1 MPGQI
6 DELTHTTP
14 LGTWRLTRA
23 QPCAALV
30 GIVHEYWEVQGRLS
44 PFREALLPN
53 GSGLQRR
60 RDRAVIRTRLS
71 SQSYCRSYTRM
82 LSGLL

>member
-1 MPGQI
+1 MYARETSLPVPSQI

-44 PFREALLPN
+44 PFRVLQ
-53 GSGLQRR
+53 SWQRR
-60 RDRAVIRTRLS
+60 SDRSRIGLS
-71 SQSYCRSYTRM
+71 R
-82 LSGLL
+82 